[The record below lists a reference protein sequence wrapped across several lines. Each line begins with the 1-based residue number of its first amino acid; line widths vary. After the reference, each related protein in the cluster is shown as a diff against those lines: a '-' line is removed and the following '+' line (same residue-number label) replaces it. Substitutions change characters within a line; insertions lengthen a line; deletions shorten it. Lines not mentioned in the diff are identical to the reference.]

1 MIRKNYENRHKLM
14 TELALQ
20 VGKELQAAINAR
32 GRASFAAPGGST
44 PAPFLNALSQAD
56 IDWSKV
62 SVMLGDERFV
72 AEDSPRSNTKL
83 LRENLLI
90 NKAADAHLVAMTRE
104 ADTPEDVIAE
114 LISGVD
120 AHLPLDVV
128 VVGMGEDMHTASL
141 FPDSPDLKSALADDA
156 PTLAIIRAENAGE
169 PRITMTARILR
180 SARHKHV
187 LLAGENKIA
196 PLEKAISLTSEAEA
210 PIRVVIA
217 GENPATIHYAD

>member
-1 MIRKNYENRHKLM
+1 MRKDYNNREDLM
-14 TELALQ
+14 NGLATQVAGELA
-20 VGKELQAAINAR
+20 GAISER

-44 PAPFLNALSQAD
+44 PAPFLNALSNAD

-90 NKAADAHLVAMTRE
+90 NKAASAKLVAMTKD
-104 ADTPEDVIAE
+104 ASAPEDVIGE
-114 LISGVD
+114 LIAGVD

-141 FPDSPDLKSALADDA
+141 FPDSPDLADALSVNA

-169 PRITMTARILR
+169 PRITMTAHVLR
-180 SARHKHV
+180 AARHKHV
-187 LLAGENKIA
+187 LLAGQNKIT
-196 PLEKAISLTSEAEA
+196 PLEKAMAATTELEA

>member
-1 MIRKNYENRHKLM
+1 M
-14 TELALQ
+14 TELAIDVSKQLQ
-20 VGKELQAAINAR
+20 DAINKR
-32 GRASFAAPGGST
+32 GKASFAAPGGST
-44 PAPFLNALSQAD
+44 PAPFLNALSQAE

-72 AEDSPRSNTKL
+72 PEDSPRSNTKL

-90 NKAADAHLVAMTRE
+90 NNAAKATLVSMTAE
-104 ADTPEDVIAE
+104 ADKPEDVIEE
-114 LISGVD
+114 LIAGVD
-120 AHLPLDVV
+120 QHLPLDVC

-141 FPDSPDLKSALADDA
+141 FPDSPDLADALRDDA

-169 PRITMTARILR
+169 PRITMTAPVLR

-187 LLAGENKIA
+187 LLAGQNKIA
-196 PLEKAISLTSEAEA
+196 PLEKALSATTEMDA